1 MGEMTEDVGMKP
13 QSLPEKFQ
21 KIALVDWQRYKM
33 LRISIHA
40 FENSTTR
47 IADVFF
53 CLKKKLLLVYEG
65 TNNLPETKL
74 KSTHNRP
81 NIL

>member
-40 FENSTTR
+40 FENSTTM
-47 IADVFF
+47 IADAFF
-53 CLKKKLLLVYEG
+53 LRKKNLLLVYES
-65 TNNLPETKL
+65 TNNLPLTKL
-74 KSTHNRP
+74 KSTHSRT

>member
-1 MGEMTEDVGMKP
+1 MGEMTQDVGMKP

-47 IADVFF
+47 IADAFF
-53 CLKKKLLLVYEG
+53 FFEKIALVG
-65 TNNLPETKL
+65 L
-74 KSTHNRP
+74 
-81 NIL
+81 

>member
-21 KIALVDWQRYKM
+21 KIALVDWQSYKM

-47 IADVFF
+47 IADAFF
-53 CLKKKLLLVYEG
+53 SSKK
-65 TNNLPETKL
+65 
-74 KSTHNRP
+74 
-81 NIL
+81 

>member
-21 KIALVDWQRYKM
+21 KIALVDWQFYKM

-40 FENSTTR
+40 FENWTTR
-47 IADVFF
+47 IADAFF
-53 CLKKKLLLVYEG
+53 FFKKIALVGLQRYKHF
-65 TNNLPETKL
+65 TI
-74 KSTHNRP
+74 S
-81 NIL
+81 